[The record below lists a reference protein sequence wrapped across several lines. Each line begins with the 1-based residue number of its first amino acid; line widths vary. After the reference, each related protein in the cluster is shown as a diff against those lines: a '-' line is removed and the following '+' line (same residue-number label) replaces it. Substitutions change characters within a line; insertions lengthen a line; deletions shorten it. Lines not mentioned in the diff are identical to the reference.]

1 MQENNYDLNNN
12 QEDNNL
18 PPRQPLGK
26 KQKMAAAFLVVF
38 ALVFVGLWI
47 VQFKKNLKEPFAP
60 KSSQNTTDNNLKE
73 DNQADLR
80 LIDTDKDSLS
90 DWDELNIYKT
100 SPYLEDTDSDGILDR
115 DEIKNGENPN
125 CPKGQICE
133 DSLMED
139 DASDDGGDVPVFN
152 LNIGTS
158 SQGQTDL
165 QGVLEGQADA
175 AALRKSLLEAGM
187 DPNMLNK
194 IDDDT
199 LMKSYQEIL
208 NKK

>member
-1 MQENNYDLNNN
+1 MQENNYDINNN
-12 QEDNNL
+12 QEDNSL

-100 SPYLEDTDSDGILDR
+100 SPYLEDSDSDGILDK
-115 DEIKNGENPN
+115 DEVKNGEDPN

-133 DSLMED
+133 DSLMKD

>member
-1 MQENNYDLNNN
+1 MQENNYDINNN
-12 QEDNNL
+12 QEDNSL

-199 LMKSYQEIL
+199 LMKSYQEVL

>member
-1 MQENNYDLNNN
+1 MQENNYDINNN

-47 VQFKKNLKEPFAP
+47 TQFKNNLREPFAP
-60 KSSQNTTDNNLKE
+60 KNNQNTVKNNEGAQE
-73 DNQADLR
+73 DPKQL
-80 LIDTDKDSLS
+80 DTDKDGLS
-90 DWDELNIYKT
+90 DWDELNIYTT
-100 SPYLEDTDSDGILDR
+100 SPYLEDSDSDGVLDG

-125 CPKGQICE
+125 CPKGQVCE
-133 DSLMED
+133 DKLLED
-139 DASDDGGDVPVFN
+139 DNSGDNSDVPANFN

-158 SQGQTDL
+158 SQGQVDL

-175 AALRKSLLEAGM
+175 VALRKSLLDAGM
-187 DPNMLNK
+187 DPNMLSK
-194 IDDDT
+194 IDDNT

>member
-187 DPNMLNK
+187 DPNMLNQ
-194 IDDDT
+194 ISDEV
-199 LMKSYQEIL
+199 LLSSYQEIL

>member
-1 MQENNYDLNNN
+1 MRIYN
-12 QEDNNL
+12 
-18 PPRQPLGK
+18 
-26 KQKMAAAFLVVF
+26 LVVF

-125 CPKGQICE
+125 QRVLARTHLC
-133 DSLMED
+133 
-139 DASDDGGDVPVFN
+139 F
-152 LNIGTS
+152 
-158 SQGQTDL
+158 SQGDSKPSPRGAFENPTRRGFGERLIL
-165 QGVLEGQADA
+165 QG
-175 AALRKSLLEAGM
+175 AGW
-187 DPNMLNK
+187 P
-194 IDDDT
+194 
-199 LMKSYQEIL
+199 
-208 NKK
+208 

>member
-1 MQENNYDLNNN
+1 MQENNYDINNN
-12 QEDNNL
+12 QEDNSL

-80 LIDTDKDSLS
+80 LIDTDKDGLS

-100 SPYLEDTDSDGILDR
+100 SPYLEDSDSDGILDK
-115 DEIKNGENPN
+115 DEVKNGEDPN

-133 DSLMED
+133 DSLMKD

>member
-1 MQENNYDLNNN
+1 MQENNYDINNN
-12 QEDNNL
+12 QEDNSL

-187 DPNMLNK
+187 DPNMLNQ
-194 IDDDT
+194 ISDEV
-199 LMKSYQEIL
+199 LLSSYQEIL